1 MNLKEKKNNLVWPS
15 LFPLFQP
22 KDFPQFETSV
32 STCIFAMFILN
43 GCEHSPRLFEAC
55 HHCHLCC
62 YVPKVWINYRK
73 HEHIGYVLPHF
84 TTLHCDSAP
93 ALSLLKHTTSSRNN
107 IGQKCEDN
115 YGLWV
120 LNEIIKRMYPESLKK
135 IVGAV
140 WELPAK

>member
-43 GCEHSPRLFEAC
+43 GFEHSPRLFEAC

-62 YVPKVWINYRK
+62 YIPKVWINYRK

-107 IGQKCEDN
+107 TMVFYPTLTNFWIVLILKSSED
-115 YGLWV
+115 LALIRW
-120 LNEIIKRMYPESLKK
+120 LM
-135 IVGAV
+135 
-140 WELPAK
+140 